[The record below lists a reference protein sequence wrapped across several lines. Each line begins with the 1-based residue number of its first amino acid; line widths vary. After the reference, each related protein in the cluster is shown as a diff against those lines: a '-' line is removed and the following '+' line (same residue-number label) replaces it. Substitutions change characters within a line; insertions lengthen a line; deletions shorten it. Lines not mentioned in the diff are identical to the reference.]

1 MEFRVNEKEKEKI
14 DRAIVKSGLK
24 QSEYLR
30 QRALGYE
37 PKAALPDA
45 FFTCCEQLDRVTR
58 QPFSKDVNEAALA
71 VLSEMK
77 DILTGKVVIPAEK
90 ENIETAIEP
99 EPIEPK
105 PKRRLF
111 GRR

>member
-1 MEFRVNEKEKEKI
+1 MEFRVNEKEKERI
-14 DRAIVKSGLK
+14 DRAIVKSGLP

-45 FFTCCEQLDRVTR
+45 FFTCCERLDRLFR
-58 QPFSKDVNEAALA
+58 QPFSKDVNDAALA

-77 DILTGKVVIPAEK
+77 DILTGKVVIPAE
-90 ENIETAIEP
+90 EETNATVIEP

-111 GRR
+111 GKR

>member
-14 DRAIVKSGLK
+14 DRAIVKSGLT

-77 DILTGKVVIPAEK
+77 DILNGKVVIPAEE
-90 ENIETAIEP
+90 ENITTAIEP
-99 EPIEPK
+99 EPIAAK
-105 PKRRLF
+105 PKRRWF

>member
-14 DRAIVKSGLK
+14 DRAISKSGLT

-37 PKAALPDA
+37 PKAAMPDA

-58 QPFSKDVNEAALA
+58 QPFSKEVNDAALA
-71 VLSEMK
+71 MLQKMNKVLTEGG
-77 DILTGKVVIPAEK
+77 D
-90 ENIETAIEP
+90 
-99 EPIEPK
+99 
-105 PKRRLF
+105 
-111 GRR
+111 